1 MGNVGFSEMLLLA
14 VVALLVVG
22 PRRLPEMARGLG
34 RVHRMATGAWQNL
47 RREFQ
52 AELDNEH
59 NRKIMDAARQARQ
72 DIEQVAQD
80 AREGVDKLA
89 RDAKDAKDAV
99 EGVKGRKEDS

>member
-14 VVALLVVG
+14 VIALLVVG

-59 NRKIMDAARQARQ
+59 NQRILEAARQAREEVERAGQ
-72 DIEQVAQD
+72 GIKDVVGGKEPKGERA
-80 AREGVDKLA
+80 E
-89 RDAKDAKDAV
+89 RD
-99 EGVKGRKEDS
+99 